1 MLRIPSSATI
11 IPFEQDFQAWRECW
25 VRQVFKDPEAPN
37 AVKAIASFVSFY
49 LNRQSRP
56 CYSLLRNNRESAV
69 CKRKYEMVGERSH
82 LRESPDPSN
91 PTSTL
96 WGQGVSNS

>member
-1 MLRIPSSATI
+1 MLTIPSSATN

-25 VRQVFKDPEAPN
+25 VRQVLKDPETPN

-56 CYSLLRNNRESAV
+56 CYSLLRNNRSLIVA
-69 CKRKYEMVGERSH
+69 G
-82 LRESPDPSN
+82 
-91 PTSTL
+91 
-96 WGQGVSNS
+96 